1 MKIFVKTLIIGN
13 FYENYPSLKQ
23 NTIII
28 IL

>member
-1 MKIFVKTLIIGN
+1 MEIFVKTLIIGT
-13 FYENYPSLKQ
+13 FLENDSSVKQ